1 MPLVNDYLYHYEG
14 EWDARSS
21 CRLRIYARDDQP
33 PVVIATELFASADT
47 SVTSVIELLAA
58 EVVTGFLRRRV
69 RPGGPFVLIRHW
81 PAVPGTGQTE
91 DFAMVTFDDYQ
102 PTAIVATPGRRMP
115 YGSGRLRLGTPEW
128 HDITRD
134 EVETL
139 IGERLRE
146 GR

>member
-1 MPLVNDYLYHYEG
+1 MPLLNDYLYQYEG

-21 CRLRIYARDDQP
+21 CRLRIYAREGEP

-47 SVTSVIELLAA
+47 SITSVIELLAA
-58 EVVTGFLRRRV
+58 EVVTRFLRRRV
-69 RPGGPFVLIRHW
+69 RPGDPFVLIRHW
-81 PAVPGTGQTE
+81 PAAPETGQTD

-102 PTAIVATPGRRMP
+102 PAAIVATPGRRMP
-115 YGSGRLRLGTPEW
+115 YGSGRLRLGTAEW
-128 HDITRD
+128 CDITRE
-134 EVETL
+134 EVESL